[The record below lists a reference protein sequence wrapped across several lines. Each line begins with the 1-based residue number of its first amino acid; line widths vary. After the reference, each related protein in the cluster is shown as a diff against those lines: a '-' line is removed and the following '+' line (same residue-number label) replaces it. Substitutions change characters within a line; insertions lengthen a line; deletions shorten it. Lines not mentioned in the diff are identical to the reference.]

1 MMDSGARPGES
12 ARGRAPTERPIGN
25 KPGHAPSYYAATA
38 NAAPDRPAL
47 RGDTRADVCIIG
59 AGFTGI
65 SAALHLAERGFSV
78 VVLEAE
84 RVGWG
89 ASGRNG
95 GQIVNG
101 YSRDLDVIARR
112 FGQDAASG
120 LGRMAL
126 EGGDIIRQRVAAY
139 GIDCAL
145 RHGGLIAA
153 FTGRQMRHLEHAA
166 RVWAAHGH
174 TELELLDRNATRKAV
189 DTHRY
194 AGALLDPKGGH
205 IHPLNLV
212 LGEAA
217 AFESHGGMI
226 HEASRA
232 VSVDTGP
239 APVVRTQHGA
249 VRADFVLVCGNAYL
263 GGLLTKEVGRHIM
276 PVSSQVVTTQVL
288 DPALIQSLLPPNYC
302 VEDCNYFLDYYRRT
316 QDGRLLFG
324 GGTVYGGRD
333 PASIEAKLRPSLEK
347 TFPQLKGV
355 RLDFAWS
362 GNFALTLTRI
372 PHVGRISPTVLF
384 SHGDSGHGVT
394 TTHMLGKLLAEAVA
408 GQAERFDIF
417 ANLPTIA
424 FPGGSA
430 FRVPLTVLGSWY
442 YRLLDRLG

>member
-1 MMDSGARPGES
+1 LTVDLPVRSV
-12 ARGRAPTERPIGN
+12 
-25 KPGHAPSYYAATA
+25 GHAPSYYAATA
-38 NAAPDRPAL
+38 NPSPDRPAL
-47 RGDTRADVCIIG
+47 RGEVNTDVCVIG

-65 SAALHLAERGFSV
+65 SAALHLAEHGFSV

-84 RVGWG
+84 QVGWG

-101 YSRDLDVIARR
+101 YSRELDVVERR
-112 FGQDAASG
+112 YGKDAATG

-126 EGGDIIRQRVAAY
+126 EGGDIIRARVEKY

-153 FTGRQMRHLEHAA
+153 FTGRQLRGLEHAKA
-166 RVWAAHGH
+166 VWAQHGH
-174 TELELLDRNATRKAV
+174 TDIDILDRAATRDAV
-189 DTHRY
+189 ATDRY
-194 AGALLDPKGGH
+194 EGALLDRKGGH

-217 AFESHGGMI
+217 AFESLGGVI
-226 HEASRA
+226 HEHSRA

-239 APVVRTQHGA
+239 APVVRTDHGM
-249 VRADFVLVCGNAYL
+249 VRARFVLVCGNAYL
-263 GGLLTKEVGRHIM
+263 GGLLEREVGSHIM
-276 PVSSQVVTTQVL
+276 PVSSQVVTTEVL
-288 DPALIQSLLPPNYC
+288 EPVRIEALLPPNYC

-316 QDGRLLFG
+316 QDNRLLFG
-324 GGTVYGGRD
+324 GGTVYGGKD
-333 PASIEAKLRPSLEK
+333 PASIEAKIRPSLEK
-347 TFPQLKGV
+347 TFPSLKGV

-372 PHVGRISPTVLF
+372 PHVGRITPTVLF

-394 TTHMLGKLLAEAVA
+394 TTHLLGRLLAEAVA
-408 GQAERFDIF
+408 GQAGRFDIF
-417 ANLPTIA
+417 ANLPYIP
-424 FPGGSA
+424 FMGGSA

-442 YRLLDRLG
+442 YRLLDRIG